1 MSSAFLIRQL
11 LPPCRSD
18 VIISLVNGDAHVP
31 YRNSKL
37 TTLLRDSL
45 GGNAKTL
52 MFVNISPASSNE
64 EETLGSLGYA
74 TRASLIKNEVKKH
87 EDSAEVQR
95 LKKIVRLLLPRT
107 PADVINH
114 VAAGCR
120 SRGCRR
126 SRATARGL
134 PAAPH
139 LRRRADGCAE
149 AEDADREGPG
159 RTGLTRRGH
168 TNASGY
174 R

>member
-1 MSSAFLIRQL
+1 MAINKSLSAL
-11 LPPCRSD
+11 LD
-18 VIISLVNGDAHVP
+18 VIDALSKSEGKGDTAVP
-31 YRNSKL
+31 YRNHIL
-37 TTLLRDSL
+37 TQLMSDSL

-95 LKKIVRLLLPRT
+95 LKKIVRLFAAPTHTTRCTL
-107 PADVINH
+107 NN

-120 SRGCRR
+120 SRGCHR
-126 SRATARGL
+126 SRAIAREL

-139 LRRRADGCAE
+139 LRRRADGCVE
-149 AEDADREGPG
+149 AEDAD
-159 RTGLTRRGH
+159 
-168 TNASGY
+168 
-174 R
+174 